1 VNLQN
6 LEQARFNMIEQ
17 QIRPWDVADSAVLGL
32 LSTVKREEF
41 VPTSYKGMAFADM
54 AIPLGSGQAMLPP
67 RVQARLLQDAA
78 VQTGDKVLEIG
89 AGSGFMTALLANQA
103 QRVISLELS
112 AELADCARANL
123 QRAGVRNAE
132 IRQADGAGGAPADG
146 PFDVILLGGSVVE
159 VPHTLLA
166 QLKIGGRLVGIVGD
180 EPIMHACVIT
190 RTSENNFKTDEKWD
204 DNAPRLQNF
213 PQPSGFKF

>member
-1 VNLQN
+1 MNLQN
-6 LEQARFNMIEQ
+6 FEQARYNMIEQ
-17 QIRPWDVADSAVLGL
+17 QIRPWDVADAAVLGL
-32 LSTVKREEF
+32 LSKVKREEF
-41 VPTSYKGMAFADM
+41 VPASYKGMAFADM
-54 AIPLGSGQAMLPP
+54 AIPLASGQSMLPP

-78 VQTGDKVLEIG
+78 VQPSDKVLEIG

-103 QRVISLELS
+103 QRVISLEMD

-123 QRAGVRNAE
+123 QNAGVRNAE
-132 IRQADGAGGAPADG
+132 IRQADGSGGAPNDG
-146 PFDVILLGGSVVE
+146 PFDVILLGGSVAE

>member
-1 VNLQN
+1 MDF
-6 LEQARFNMIEQ
+6 EQARFNMVEQ
-17 QIRPWDVADSAVLGL
+17 QIRPWDVADAAVLGL
-32 LSTVKREEF
+32 LSKVKREEF
-41 VPTSYKGMAFADM
+41 VPASYKGMAFADM
-54 AIPLGSGQAMLPP
+54 AIPLASGQSMLPP

-78 VQTGDKVLEIG
+78 VQPSDKVLEIG